1 VYKTYSTK
9 PTDVERK
16 WYVVDAQGQ
25 TLGRMAAR
33 IAHILKGK
41 HKVEYV
47 PHMDVGDFVIV
58 INAEKIHVT
67 GRKMDQKIYYHHSG
81 YPGGLSKM
89 NLRDQLVKHPTRAV
103 ERAVRGMLPKNR
115 LGRKMF
121 SKLKV
126 YAGSEHPHTAQK
138 PEVLEF

>member
-1 VYKTYSTK
+1 MYKTYSTK

-67 GRKMDQKIYYHHSG
+67 GRKWTKRFITT
-81 YPGGLSKM
+81 
-89 NLRDQLVKHPTRAV
+89 TRAIPV
-103 ERAVRGMLPKNR
+103 VSAR
-115 LGRKMF
+115 
-121 SKLKV
+121 
-126 YAGSEHPHTAQK
+126 
-138 PEVLEF
+138 

>member
-1 VYKTYSTK
+1 MYKTYSTK

-41 HKVEYV
+41 HKAEYV

-67 GRKMDQKIYYHHSG
+67 GRKMDQKKYYRHSG
-81 YPGGLSKM
+81 YPGGLSEI
-89 NLRDQLVKHPTRAV
+89 NLRDQLVKHPTRPV
-103 ERAVRGMLPKNR
+103 ERAVHGMLPKNR

-126 YAGSEHPHTAQK
+126 YAGPEHPHEAQK

>member
-1 VYKTYSTK
+1 
-9 PTDVERK
+9 
-16 WYVVDAQGQ
+16 
-25 TLGRMAAR
+25 
-33 IAHILKGK
+33 
-41 HKVEYV
+41 
-47 PHMDVGDFVIV
+47 
-58 INAEKIHVT
+58 
-67 GRKMDQKIYYHHSG
+67 MDQKIYYHHSG